1 MYKPHTPYN
10 VPFRI
15 LTPTVSVSKGV
26 REKKSYQESQ
36 TTLFCSFRTF
46 GGSEST
52 VNGVYSV
59 VDTATLETW
68 YTPELTAAVQIRI
81 LPTDGSNDT
90 GELYEVLGTPEN
102 IEMRNQY
109 LLCKVK
115 KITGGA

>member
-15 LTPTVSVSKGV
+15 LTPTLSVTKGN
-26 REKKSYQESQ
+26 REKSYAESQ
-36 TTLFCSFRTF
+36 TTFFCSFRTF
-46 GGSEST
+46 GGTEST
-52 VNGVYSV
+52 ENGIYSV

-68 YTPELTAAVQIRI
+68 YTPELTAAVRIRI
-81 LPTDGSNDT
+81 LPTDGSSET
-90 GELYEVLGTPEN
+90 GEEYEVLGTPEN

-115 KITGGA
+115 RVTGGA

>member
-15 LTPTVSVSKGV
+15 LTPTVTVEKGN
-26 REKKSYQESQ
+26 REKSFSESE
-36 TTLFCSFRTF
+36 TTFFCSFRTF

-68 YTPELTAAVQIRI
+68 YTPELTANVRIRI
-81 LPTDGSNDT
+81 LPTDGSSEIGDV
-90 GELYEVLGTPEN
+90 YEVMGTPEN

-115 KITGGA
+115 RVAGGA

>member
-15 LTPTVSVSKGV
+15 LTPAQTVTKGV
-26 REKKSYQESQ
+26 REKSYTESE
-36 TTLFCSFRTF
+36 TTFFCSFRTF

-52 VNGVYSV
+52 ENGIYSV

-68 YTPELTAAVQIRI
+68 YTPELTAAVRIRI
-81 LPTDGSNDT
+81 LPTDGSSET
-90 GELYEVLGTPEN
+90 GQLYEVMGSPEN

-115 KITGGA
+115 RITGGA

>member
-15 LTPTVSVSKGV
+15 LTPTLTVEKGN
-26 REKKSYQESQ
+26 REKSFSESE

-68 YTPELTAAVQIRI
+68 YTPELTAKVRIRI
-81 LPTDGSNDT
+81 LPTDGSSET
-90 GELYEVLGTPEN
+90 GDVYEVMGTPEN

-115 KITGGA
+115 RVTGGA

>member
-15 LTPTVSVSKGV
+15 LTPTESVTKGV
-26 REKKSYQESQ
+26 REKSYQESQ

-52 VNGVYSV
+52 VNGV

>member
-15 LTPTVSVSKGV
+15 LTPTLSVTKGN
-26 REKKSYQESQ
+26 REKSYTESQ
-36 TTLFCSFRTF
+36 STFFCSFRTF
-46 GGSEST
+46 GGTEST
-52 VNGVYSV
+52 ENGIYSV

-68 YTPELTAAVQIRI
+68 YTPELTAAVRILI
-81 LPTDGSNDT
+81 LPTDGSSET
-90 GELYEVLGTPEN
+90 GEEYEVLGTPEN

-115 KITGGA
+115 RVTGGA

>member
-15 LTPTVSVSKGV
+15 LKPTETVTKGV
-26 REKKSYQESQ
+26 REKGYQESE

-68 YTPELTAAVQIRI
+68 YTPDLTAADRIRI
-81 LPTDGSNDT
+81 LPTDGSSEK

>member
-15 LTPTVSVSKGV
+15 LTPAVTFEKGN
-26 REKKSYQESQ
+26 REKSFSESE
-36 TTLFCSFRTF
+36 TTFFCSFRTF

-52 VNGVYSV
+52 ENGIYSV

-81 LPTDGSNDT
+81 LPTDGSSEKGD
-90 GELYEVLGTPEN
+90 LYEVMGTPEN

-115 KITGGA
+115 RVTGGA